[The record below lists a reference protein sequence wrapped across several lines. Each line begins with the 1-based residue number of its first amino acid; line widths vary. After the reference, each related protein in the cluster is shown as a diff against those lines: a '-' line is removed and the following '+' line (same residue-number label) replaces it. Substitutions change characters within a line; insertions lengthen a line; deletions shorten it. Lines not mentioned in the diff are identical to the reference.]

1 MKTPTKIL
9 LSVLGG
15 LTAGVLACAG
25 AVLLLDLAAWAGII
39 SGAGIGGGLFCI
51 ATGLVAAPSSGV
63 LIFFGWTRRGL
74 LFCGLTFLTVVF
86 LLLLPLVF

>member
-9 LSVLGG
+9 VSVLGG
-15 LTAGVLACAG
+15 LVAGILTCAG
-25 AVLLLDLAAWAGII
+25 AVLLLHLVARAGII

-51 ATGLVAAPSSGV
+51 AAGLVAAPSFGV
-63 LIFFGWTRRGL
+63 LIFFGWTRKGW